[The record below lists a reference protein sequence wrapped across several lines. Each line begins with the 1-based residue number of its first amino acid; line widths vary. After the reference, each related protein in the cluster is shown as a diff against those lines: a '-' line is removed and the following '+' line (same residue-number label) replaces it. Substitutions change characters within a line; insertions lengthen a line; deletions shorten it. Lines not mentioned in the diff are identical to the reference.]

1 MKKNSPINKLTGIV
15 LASMMYSATS
25 NSYSVHAD
33 QSIQKYRHYLSN
45 ESINKDLANLKRTKF
60 GVVIYQ
66 ESAPFMVN
74 GVLANGW
81 VHHVPPKDGYNYLYY
96 KDGIRLTGIG
106 SDGLG
111 EHYFINGSLAQ
122 GEQEFNGTTRMYK
135 DGNPVNGVYEGG
147 YYYDGYGA
155 NGWIHHVPP
164 VSGCNYLFYK
174 DGKRLTGIGSD
185 GLGEHYF
192 TNGLLAQGEY
202 EVDGRKRVFKDGNPL
217 NGTYHQGY
225 YIDGYG
231 ANGWVHHVPAL
242 NGYNYIFYRDG
253 KPLTGKG
260 VDGLG
265 VEHLYVNGQLAQG
278 AQYIDGVTIVYKDG
292 DPVNGIYQQG
302 YYINGVGHDGWMHHV
317 PPVDGYN
324 YLFYKEGKRLTGLG
338 VDSEGPHYFVNGV
351 LAQGEYTFEGE
362 KRMFYNGAPLDG
374 WMHHVPPKNGYNY
387 IFYQDG
393 TPLTGRGTDV
403 NGEHLFVNGQLAQ
416 GEHIEDGIRRM
427 YQNGDLVNGVFQG
440 GYYFDGV
447 GANGWV
453 HHIPPV
459 NGYNYIFYKNGKP
472 LTGMGT
478 DNDGEHYFVNG
489 QYSQTSQSL
498 VYFGGTL
505 ANGWIKHVP
514 PVDGYNYLFY
524 KDGKRLTGMGTDGLG
539 EHYFVNGALAQ
550 GEYEIMGGV
559 RLYKD
564 GNPVN
569 GVYGDGYYFDG
580 YGADG
585 WIRHVPPVDGY
596 NYLFYVNGKR
606 LTGTGTD
613 ALGEHYFVNGALA
626 QGECEVNGEIRM
638 YKDGNLVNGVYEN
651 GYYYNGYGA
660 NGWIKHVP
668 PVDGYNYLF
677 YVNGKRHNGIGYD
690 SEGEHYFSNGALAQ
704 GVQVINGESYVYKD
718 GNLANGWLFNVYYLN
733 GKPVTGFVETESG
746 EQVYVV
752 NGRIAQRPGL
762 SENYTNEEF
771 IDEIAYYVRKYAPN
785 YGIKVYSGIIA
796 QAILESN
803 WGRSLLSAKYHN
815 YFGLKAGPY
824 WTGKSVN
831 MATKEEYTPGIT
843 TDIRD
848 NFRVFDSLEEGVIGY
863 FEFTKFPNYAA
874 IKTATTP
881 EEYVTYIKNAGYAT
895 SSTYIQNVLNVVYQ
909 YNLTRYDY

>member
-15 LASMMYSATS
+15 LASLMYSATS

-202 EVDGRKRVFKDGNPL
+202 EVAGRKRVFKDGNPL

-292 DPVNGIYQQG
+292 DPINGIYQQG

-459 NGYNYIFYKNGKP
+459 NGYNYIFYKNGFK
-472 LTGMGT
+472 
-478 DNDGEHYFVNG
+478 
-489 QYSQTSQSL
+489 
-498 VYFGGTL
+498 
-505 ANGWIKHVP
+505 
-514 PVDGYNYLFY
+514 
-524 KDGKRLTGMGTDGLG
+524 
-539 EHYFVNGALAQ
+539 
-550 GEYEIMGGV
+550 
-559 RLYKD
+559 
-564 GNPVN
+564 
-569 GVYGDGYYFDG
+569 
-580 YGADG
+580 
-585 WIRHVPPVDGY
+585 
-596 NYLFYVNGKR
+596 
-606 LTGTGTD
+606 
-613 ALGEHYFVNGALA
+613 
-626 QGECEVNGEIRM
+626 
-638 YKDGNLVNGVYEN
+638 
-651 GYYYNGYGA
+651 
-660 NGWIKHVP
+660 
-668 PVDGYNYLF
+668 
-677 YVNGKRHNGIGYD
+677 
-690 SEGEHYFSNGALAQ
+690 
-704 GVQVINGESYVYKD
+704 
-718 GNLANGWLFNVYYLN
+718 
-733 GKPVTGFVETESG
+733 
-746 EQVYVV
+746 
-752 NGRIAQRPGL
+752 
-762 SENYTNEEF
+762 
-771 IDEIAYYVRKYAPN
+771 
-785 YGIKVYSGIIA
+785 
-796 QAILESN
+796 
-803 WGRSLLSAKYHN
+803 
-815 YFGLKAGPY
+815 
-824 WTGKSVN
+824 TGK
-831 MATKEEYTPGIT
+831 
-843 TDIRD
+843 
-848 NFRVFDSLEEGVIGY
+848 
-863 FEFTKFPNYAA
+863 
-874 IKTATTP
+874 
-881 EEYVTYIKNAGYAT
+881 
-895 SSTYIQNVLNVVYQ
+895 
-909 YNLTRYDY
+909 